1 MRIDSSAPKGL
12 SKFNIL
18 ASAALA
24 VMLADAPGLI
34 ASPTIHPLKTL

>member
-24 VMLADAPGLI
+24 VMLAACSNSVERFADNAVI
-34 ASPTIHPLKTL
+34 